1 LGEDARC
8 FLAAFVECVTVQ
20 ANPPAQYRLNVAEG
34 FLAEARQKPGRP
46 ARGPVSENGA
56 RSPVNKHCDVLHEI
70 CCAPDEEVSCEKC
83 HFATCVKWITQD
95 I

>member
-1 LGEDARC
+1 MALGEDARC

-56 RSPVNKHCDVLHEI
+56 KSPVNKHCD
-70 CCAPDEEVSCEKC
+70 APIGEPTKMRIEGLI
-83 HFATCVKWITQD
+83 FAPMPPGGRGALS
-95 I
+95 